1 MTVRWKPLLV
11 LSGVFSVVAVVGV
24 IAMAW
29 SLVPRSAQGALKQA
43 RSAAAAGRFDD
54 AEIYFKQA
62 LQYDPKSAGI
72 HEEFANLYRD
82 WCQKAPADRQ
92 EAIKAERADH
102 LGKAVKFDKS
112 SRGPRLQLLETA
124 MNQDN
129 DAESVYWARE
139 ALKVDA
145 ENSDAH
151 FILAFAELESRSPN
165 VPEVKRHLK
174 VLEARNAPALR
185 QCLIRARL
193 AIATGDDKARDEALA
208 QARTIVLPA
217 AAGPVDLMARV
228 RIEAA
233 EIQIQKLKDE
243 GPLEGQVKNL
253 LGHVKG
259 LVADPDLAAGRVIR
273 LSQLLEQTQRALVQ
287 GKPQPTGGRGGTVP
301 RLADAIE
308 VELDGIFQKALSA
321 NQKSDLQIYLS
332 YADHLRFRQNRDG
345 CLEVIN
351 KALQQPAAAKPANVI
366 PVMGLHVVAVEM
378 ALSKP
383 DDADRYEKSAQHVKA
398 LLDASEPRF
407 QGLGHLFQGAID
419 LEQSGLIRATA
430 QAGRK
435 NEMVQPAQPK
445 LCASA
450 LNHLKLAAA
459 QLPALAEAQARY
471 GVALVLNQEQSLGRQ
486 YLQSALRI
494 GNLEPQYQFWA
505 AWTILQAGYP
515 EAAEPILDS
524 LFRQLAQGTIPP
536 ELKGTLHQM
545 SGELYQARHG
555 AGDLQRAAQEFKKA
569 AALEQQGGGP
579 AVALRQAQIEVQLGH
594 HDLALAQ
601 LDRLRA
607 SGQGGPGTEN
617 LTVLVYEELGKP
629 DLARK
634 LLREARAKYPRS
646 PELAGLDAAIQNKDG
661 KPDLADQRLKE
672 FLVADP
678 DNLTLTLMRSQI
690 LTESLK
696 RPQEARELLL
706 ALAERCDKSSPL
718 VQVAEIDMQQND
730 LDAAAEIIARIRK
743 RWNEAAA
750 GDILDGQLA
759 LKRKNV
765 SAALEHFN
773 DALKKDPENKVVQ
786 FWKAQLDSQTGSLS
800 QATKALED
808 LVKNRPSKE
817 IDSGVTL
824 MSAAQSA
831 LANLELQSGKL
842 DDAIRRFEQLKRDN
856 ETGKLSRADRWQLVT
871 AYDAKHQ
878 WPIAKRELAAILND
892 AKNPPSHD
900 ERVRGANL
908 YRQHKEDAAALAQ
921 LDYVLKVSPANA
933 AGVVTRSYIDM
944 NDKKYDEAAGMLNTA
959 IELTSKTPE
968 KSPAVFFL
976 MLAAAEHEK
985 PPAATRTTRA
995 RAVLERGLTVQP
1007 GSIEL
1012 VQAEYFLLASE
1023 GDPGEAIALLESK
1036 TGNDPQGTFRRLLV
1050 DVLRE
1055 RKEYEKAEQ
1064 VLRKLIEE
1072 APEDANLAAAL
1083 VQVLSIQAGE
1093 AAVAGKTERQ
1103 RALDEKALVMIRDY
1117 RKRYPRGIV
1126 FLQAECDLA
1135 ARGGDLNRAIAITE
1149 EIDTI
1154 APTLTTGPTLR
1165 ARLLARQGK
1174 SEGVVKAYRQ
1184 SLERNPKQPDVRVL
1198 LGQELMKL
1206 REPDLAL
1213 EQARIVL
1220 DTNKERGDAIL
1231 LEARALAETG
1241 APGPQREAGR
1251 RVAVERLEAAV
1262 TAEPKFLEA
1271 YHALT
1276 EIELSRGRRPAAIAA
1291 LQRDL
1296 KANPQDGD
1304 AVARLF
1310 QLLAGKRPG
1319 GEPAGTGDLEQARTL
1334 AVAIGNRDKNG
1345 SLLLAAGVGYHKAGQ
1360 LALALPLSEKAATM
1374 LDNPVAHL
1382 NLGDLL
1388 MSLAENEHQ
1397 SDPEKARPL
1406 FERAVAEY
1414 DRVLK
1419 AQPTQVEA
1427 ANNKA
1432 WVLHAY
1438 FKRNQQA
1445 FELLQSL
1452 MKQVSATTL
1461 PGELYDTL
1469 GAIQEALGRRGDAEL
1484 SYQSGLARSPNHPV
1498 LNYHFGK
1505 LLSADRTRTAR
1516 ARGYLAKALEGRDQL
1531 SPAMAQDA
1539 EGLVRQ
1545 LGRSISGN

>member
-43 RSAAAAGRFDD
+43 RTAVAAGRFDD

-62 LQYDPKSAGI
+62 LQYDARSAAI
-72 HEEFANLYRD
+72 HEEFANLYRA
-82 WCQKAPADRQ
+82 WCRTAPADRQ
-92 EAIKAERADH
+92 ETLKAERVDH
-102 LGKAVKFDKS
+102 LVKAVKFDKS
-112 SRGPRLQLLETA
+112 ARGPRLQLLEAA

-129 DAESVYWARE
+129 DSESVYWARE
-139 ALKVDA
+139 VLKVDA

-174 VLEARNAPALR
+174 VLAAKNAPAIR

-193 AIATGDDKARDEALA
+193 AIATGDDQARDEAFA
-208 QARTIVLPA
+208 QARSIVLPA
-217 AAGPVDLMARV
+217 DAGPVDQMARV
-228 RIEAA
+228 RIEAV
-233 EIQIQKLKDE
+233 EIQMQKQKDE
-243 GPLEGQVKNL
+243 GPLEGQVNSL
-253 LGHVKG
+253 LGHVKE
-259 LVADPDLAAGRVIR
+259 LVADPELASGRVTR

-287 GKPQPTGGRGGTVP
+287 GKPKQTGGRDGIVF

-308 VELDGIFQKALSA
+308 VELEGIFKKALSA

-332 YADHLRFRQNRDG
+332 YADHLRFRQQRDH

-351 KALQQPAAAKPANVI
+351 KALEQPAAAKPANMI
-366 PVMGLHVVAVEM
+366 PVMGLHAVAVEM
-378 ALSKP
+378 ALSKQ
-383 DDADRYEKSAQHVKA
+383 DDEARYQKSATHVQA
-398 LLDASEPRF
+398 LLASSEPRF

-419 LEQSGLIRATA
+419 LEQSGLIRSTA
-430 QAGRK
+430 QAGRQ

-445 LCASA
+445 LRASA
-450 LNHLKLAAA
+450 LNHLKQAAA

-486 YLQSALRI
+486 YLQSALRM

-515 EAAEPILDS
+515 EEAEPILES
-524 LFRQLAQGTIPP
+524 LFRQLAEGTIPP
-536 ELKGTLHQM
+536 ELKGTLHQI

-594 HDLALAQ
+594 HDEALAQ
-601 LDRLRA
+601 IDRLRA

-617 LTVLVYEELGKP
+617 LAVLIYEELGKT
-629 DLARK
+629 DEARK
-634 LLREARAKYPRS
+634 LLREARARYPRS
-646 PELAGLDAAIQNKDG
+646 PELAGLDAAIHNKDG
-661 KPDLADQRLKE
+661 KPDLADQLLKE

-678 DNLTLTLMRSQI
+678 DNVTLTLMRSQI

-696 RPQEARELLL
+696 RPKEARELLL
-706 ALAERCDKSSPL
+706 ALSERCDNSSPL
-718 VQVAEIDMQQND
+718 VQVAQIDIQQND
-730 LDAAAEIIARIRK
+730 LDAAEETIARIRK

-750 GDILDGQLA
+750 GDILEGQLA
-759 LKRKNV
+759 LRRKNV

-786 FWKAQLDSQTGSLS
+786 FWKARLDSQTGSLS

-842 DDAIRRFEQLKRDN
+842 DDAIRRFEQLKHDS

-892 AKNPPSHD
+892 PKNPPSND

-921 LDYVLKVSPANA
+921 LDYVLKVSPTNA

-944 NDKKYDEAAGMLNTA
+944 SDKKYDAAAGVLNRA

-976 MLAAAEHEK
+976 MLAAVENEM

-995 RAVLERGLTVQP
+995 RDALERGLTVQP
-1007 GSIEL
+1007 ESIEL
-1012 VQAEYFLLASE
+1012 VQAEHFLLAST
-1023 GDPGEAIALLESK
+1023 GDPKGAIAFIESK
-1036 TGNDPQGTFRRLLV
+1036 TSNDPKGIFRRLLV
-1050 DVLRE
+1050 DVLRD

-1072 APEDANLAAAL
+1072 APDDANLAAAL
-1083 VQVLSIQAGE
+1083 VQVLSLQAGE
-1093 AAVAGKTERQ
+1093 AAVGGKTDRQ
-1103 RALDEKALVMIRDY
+1103 RTLDEKALVMIRDY
-1117 RKRYPRGIV
+1117 RKRYPRSIV

-1135 ARGGDLNRAIAITE
+1135 ARGGDLNQAIAITE
-1149 EIDTI
+1149 EIDKI
-1154 APTLTTGPTLR
+1154 APTLTMGPMLR
-1165 ARLLARQGK
+1165 ARLLSRQGK
-1174 SEGVVKAYRQ
+1174 SEDVAKAYKE
-1184 SLERNPKQPDVRVL
+1184 SLERNPMQPDVRVL

-1206 REPDLAL
+1206 RDADEAL
-1213 EQARIVL
+1213 KQARIAL
-1220 DTNKERGDAIL
+1220 DTNKDRGDAIL

-1241 APGPQREAGR
+1241 APGSQREAGR
-1251 RVAVERLEAAV
+1251 REAVERLEAAV
-1262 TAEPKFLEA
+1262 TAEPRFLEA
-1271 YHALT
+1271 YHTLA
-1276 EIELSRGRRPAAIAA
+1276 EIEQARGRRPAAIAA

-1319 GEPAGTGDLEQARTL
+1319 GEPASAADLEQARAL
-1334 AVAIGNRDKNG
+1334 AAEIGNRDKNG
-1345 SLLLAAGVGYHKAGQ
+1345 SIVLAAGVGYHKAGQ
-1360 LALALPLSEKAATM
+1360 LDLALPLSEKAATM

-1388 MSLAENEHQ
+1388 LSLAESQ
-1397 SDPEKARPL
+1397 PDPKQARPL

-1419 AQPTQVEA
+1419 VQPAQVEA

-1432 WVLHAY
+1432 WILHTY
-1438 FKRNQQA
+1438 LGRSQQA

-1452 MKQVSATTL
+1452 MKQVSATAL

-1469 GAIQEALGRRGDAEL
+1469 GAIQEALGRRGDAEQ

-1505 LLSADRTRTAR
+1505 LLAADRTRTAR

-1531 SPAMAQDA
+1531 SPAMVQDA
-1539 EGLVRQ
+1539 EVLVRQ